1 MAQIYGGI
9 GDSKPNPLRVENT
22 IILQVHHNSWVVSI
36 FNLSKIYKKL
46 KNFLSLFDWK
56 KQ

>member
-22 IILQVHHNSWVVSI
+22 KNVKPMQ
-36 FNLSKIYKKL
+36 L
-46 KNFLSLFDWK
+46 KRR
-56 KQ
+56 